1 MDDPNA
7 KTELIAAGPATLPPQ
22 PPPAPTVA
30 TTPPY
35 YTPPSA
41 IHAVRVG
48 RPERMWTV
56 ALAAALLV
64 TVGGLGFLY
73 LDDSSFQNSTAR
85 LTRENAALKSQK
97 DTLKT
102 QLDTTQA
109 NLTATLGELATVR
122 AELDHP
128 HLEIWN
134 VAQTIK
140 GSTWYLLGG
149 IPDTFTYHLK
159 ATSTG
164 PMSVSI
170 LTHEDLAK
178 AFNCVD
184 NGVSN
189 SNYCMHHSGQPVRSW
204 LNVTSV
210 NYDFHGAE
218 GCADYIA
225 VFTAAGTVTVKPDVS
240 VTYNPAATGTGTC
253 A

>member
-1 MDDPNA
+1 MDDPNP
-7 KTELIAAGPATLPPQ
+7 KPELIAAGPATLAPEPALPPTAK
-22 PPPAPTVA
+22 PA
-30 TTPPY
+30 PY
-35 YTPPSA
+35 YTPPST
-41 IHAVRVG
+41 IRTSSVP
-48 RPERMWTV
+48 RPERMWTA

-73 LDDSSFQNSTAR
+73 LDDSSFQSSTAR
-85 LTRENAALKSQK
+85 LTRENAALKSQN
-97 DTLKT
+97 DTLHS

-122 AELDHP
+122 AALDHP

-134 VAQTIK
+134 VAQSIK
-140 GSTWYLLGG
+140 GSSWYLLGG

-184 NGVSN
+184 NGVAN
-189 SNYCMHHSGQPVRSW
+189 ANWCMHHSGQPVRSW

-210 NYDFHGAE
+210 SYDFHGAE

-240 VTYNPAATGTGTC
+240 VTYNPASTATGAC
-253 A
+253 V